1 MKKIN
6 KHSSEVLIDIVKNKE
21 LKNKDLTFHQLLQ
34 LLGKRTFG
42 IALLFFALPSI
53 LPLAIIPGISFIFS
67 LPIMIFSLQM
77 ILGRNTLWL
86 PKIMADYTIEYEKL
100 IKIICVSI
108 PYLIKIERFLK
119 PRLLIMT
126 SRIMESINGIVI
138 FCLALLLILP
148 IPFSNFI
155 FGILIVIFSL
165 GLIEKDGIFILT
177 GYFGTIC
184 YITFVYTFIL
194 SAIKIIF

>member
-67 LPIMIFSLQM
+67 LPIMIFSSQM

-86 PKIMADYTIEYEKL
+86 PKVMADYTIEYEKL
-100 IKIICVSI
+100 IKIIRVAI
-108 PYLIKIERFLK
+108 PYLIKVEGFLK

-126 SRIMESINGIVI
+126 SRVMESINGTVI

-148 IPFSNFI
+148 IPFSNFT

-165 GLIEKDGIFILT
+165 GLIEKDGIFILA
-177 GYFGTIC
+177 GYLGTIC